1 MRKAARTYRVPG
13 LVLATLLVVTS
24 LSLRATPGFWEA
36 ATQADFLRGEVERLS
51 VDEHGRLMLGPDV
64 RSLHDPG
71 APFVWTMAAG
81 PDGAT
86 FIGTGNDGKV
96 VRVDRNGS
104 GAVFFD
110 STEME
115 VHAIAV
121 APDGGL

>member
-1 MRKAARTYRVPG
+1 MRKAARTYRVHG
-13 LVLATLLVVTS
+13 LVLATLLLVLS

-51 VDEHGRLMLGPDV
+51 IDEHGRLMLGPDV

-81 PDGAT
+81 PDGST

-96 VRVDRNGS
+96 VRVDRNGIWL
-104 GAVFFD
+104 GV
-110 STEME
+110 
-115 VHAIAV
+115 
-121 APDGGL
+121 LR